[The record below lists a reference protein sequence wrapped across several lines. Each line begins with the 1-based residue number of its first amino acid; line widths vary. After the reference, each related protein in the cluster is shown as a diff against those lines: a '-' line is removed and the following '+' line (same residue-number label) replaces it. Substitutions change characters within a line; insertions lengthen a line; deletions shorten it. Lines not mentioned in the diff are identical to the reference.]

1 MDARMKRS
9 IVISAF
15 VIAVAATACGTTK
28 RTDATKPSANS
39 AAKREPAAAVQ
50 PVSFATEASTICS
63 SMAFFSKKFVGGAGR
78 VSDAQIGQLVE
89 RWRADVDR
97 LVKLAP
103 PPGKASAFRLM
114 VGNYRLMLT
123 SLAAA
128 KASDDES
135 VLSDLAAAVV
145 AGTRG
150 SRAARR
156 AGLSACA
163 FFPEIRQPPR
173 DPEPIVTATRALLV
187 RGARIIKTDCNEQ
200 DSCRIEFSAAPPTR
214 SRLRA
219 ALKVLRAN
227 GWSHV
232 RTGHSPVGS
241 SWATA
246 YRNDL
251 AVEVEIIGQR
261 RPPHCA
267 GAPTAMYGCTDAIWV
282 HREQVPSVLTG
293 G

>member
-1 MDARMKRS
+1 MDGSMKRLAA
-9 IVISAF
+9 ISA
-15 VIAVAATACGTTK
+15 VVTVLAAACGTTQP
-28 RTDATKPSANS
+28 TDATKPAANS
-39 AAKREPAAAVQ
+39 TAKPEQAASVQ
-50 PVSFATEASTICS
+50 PASFAAEASTICS
-63 SMAFFSKKFVGGAGR
+63 SMALFDKKLVGSTGKVNDQQVWR
-78 VSDAQIGQLVE
+78 LVE
-89 RWRADVDR
+89 RSRADLGR
-97 LVKLAP
+97 LVKLTP
-103 PPGKASAFRLM
+103 PPGRASAFRRM

-123 SLAAA
+123 GLAAA
-128 KASDDES
+128 RASHDES

-163 FFPEIRQPPR
+163 FFPEIRQPLR
-173 DPEPIVTATRALLV
+173 DPEPIVAATQALVV
-187 RGARIIKTDCNEQ
+187 RGAHIVKGDCSDQ
-200 DSCRIEFSAAPPTR
+200 DSCRIEISGAGPTR

-219 ALKVLRAN
+219 AVKILRTN

-232 RTGHSPVGS
+232 RTGHSPLGS

-246 YRNDL
+246 DRNDL
-251 AVEVEIIGQR
+251 AAEIEILGKR
-261 RPPHCA
+261 RPAHCVNA
-267 GAPTAMYGCTDAIWV
+267 HTGMYGCTDAIWV

>member
-1 MDARMKRS
+1 MDGGMKRFAAAAA
-9 IVISAF
+9 V
-15 VIAVAATACGTTK
+15 VIALVAAACGTTQP
-28 RTDATKPSANS
+28 TDATKPYP
-39 AAKREPAAAVQ
+39 RPVQ
-50 PVSFATEASTICS
+50 PRFATAASTICS
-63 SMAFFSKKFVGGAGR
+63 SMALSSKKLGGSAGK
-78 VSDAQIGQLVE
+78 VSDPKVAQLVE
-89 RWRADVDR
+89 RWRADVGR
-97 LVKLAP
+97 LAKLTP

-114 VGNYRLMLT
+114 IGSYRLMLT
-123 SLAAA
+123 GVAAA
-128 KASDDES
+128 SASDDES
-135 VLSDLAAAVV
+135 VLPDLAAAVV

-156 AGLSACA
+156 AGLGACA

-173 DPEPIVTATRALLV
+173 DPEPISAATEALLV
-187 RGARIIKTDCNEQ
+187 SGVRIIKSDCRDEE
-200 DSCRIEFSAAPPTR
+200 SCRIEFSGAGPNR

-219 ALKVLRAN
+219 AVKILRAN

-251 AVEVEIIGQR
+251 AVEIEILGERQ
-261 RPPHCA
+261 PPHCVN
-267 GAPTAMYGCTDAIWV
+267 APTGMFGCTDAIWV
-282 HREQVPSVLTG
+282 HREQVPPVLTG

>member
-1 MDARMKRS
+1 MNVKMKRFAA
-9 IVISAF
+9 IV
-15 VIAVAATACGTTK
+15 AVVTVLAAACGTTQPG
-28 RTDATKPSANS
+28 DATKPAANS
-39 AAKREPAAAVQ
+39 AVKREQAAAVQ
-50 PVSFATEASTICS
+50 AASFATEASTICS
-63 SMAFFSKKFVGGAGR
+63 SMALFSKKLVGTTGK
-78 VSDAQIGQLVE
+78 VSDQQVGRLVQ
-89 RWRADVDR
+89 RSRADLGR
-97 LVKLAP
+97 LVKLTP
-103 PPGKASAFRLM
+103 SPEKASAFRLM
-114 VGNYRLMLT
+114 VGNYRLLLT
-123 SLAAA
+123 GLAAA

-163 FFPEIRQPPR
+163 FFPKIRQPSR
-173 DPEPIVTATRALLV
+173 DPEPIVAATRALLV
-187 RGARIIKTDCNEQ
+187 RGARIIKTSCSDQ
-200 DSCRIEFSAAPPTR
+200 DSCRIEFSGAGPTR

-219 ALKVLRAN
+219 VLKVLRTN

-232 RTGHSPVGS
+232 RTGLTPVGS

-251 AVEVEIIGQR
+251 AVEVELLGKR

-267 GAPTAMYGCTDAIWV
+267 NAPTGMYGCTDAIWV